1 MTAAMLTFAGTLL
14 VAMIGAV
21 IARLDANT
29 GTRSCRRRSTSWRSC
44 RTTRRHM
51 RG

>member
-21 IARLDANT
+21 IARLDAND
-29 GTRSCRRRSTSWRSC
+29 
-44 RTTRRHM
+44 RH
-51 RG
+51 